1 MPINAAEVACKEP
14 QGLLLLPWNGLWQSI
29 WFSPNC
35 AHMEEFFLKTRCR
48 NSVNL
53 FKMRVRKLEE
63 NIKSYPRGNF
73 FLLSSWTI
81 FFFVLN
87 GIFWQERLSKCAFV
101 CVNGHKRECGSML
114 FAQREREMED
124 RFHFASPQCLRT
136 ICLVLTWQHDC

>member
-1 MPINAAEVACKEP
+1 MQQKLRAKSHKAYCYYPEMGCDSQYDSHLIV
-14 QGLLLLPWNGLWQSI
+14 LI
-29 WFSPNC
+29 WKN
-35 AHMEEFFLKTRCR
+35 FFFKTRCR

-114 FAQREREMED
+114 FAQRERD
-124 RFHFASPQCLRT
+124 GRQIPLRFTPMFADYLSCVDVAAWL
-136 ICLVLTWQHDC
+136 LSL